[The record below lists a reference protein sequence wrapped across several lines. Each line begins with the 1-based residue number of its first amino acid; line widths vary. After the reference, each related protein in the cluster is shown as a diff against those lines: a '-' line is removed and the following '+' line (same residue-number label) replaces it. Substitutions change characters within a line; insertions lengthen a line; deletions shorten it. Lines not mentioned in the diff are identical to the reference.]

1 MYKYPVVFVIVTYS
15 ECTQFCRDSVDNQNA
30 LFPFLDVYLRV
41 LGKKVGVAKCIKEL
55 FINNRSL
62 CSQVSES
69 QIRTII
75 NCICNKERKSP
86 RICHLL
92 NVTLRACFACIFEH
106 SSPHSLD
113 LFRPSL
119 YQAANLTLSARRIS
133 SSKSSSR
140 NKRRLLSSSMILK
153 VAK

>member
-1 MYKYPVVFVIVTYS
+1 MYIYPVVFVIVTYS
-15 ECTQFCRDSVDNQNA
+15 GCTQFCRVSVDNQNA

-75 NCICNKERKSP
+75 NCICDKERKSP

-92 NVTLRACFACIFEH
+92 NVILMLALFAHLITH
-106 SSPHSLD
+106 PPRSLD

-119 YQAANLTLSARRIS
+119 YPAANLTLSARRIS